1 MTTEMTMP
9 RRGAGAG
16 GIRLRAAIAAAFVLA
31 RLKPGRLRRVLGRCA
46 RGARPASYAET
57 LEVLEAVTATS
68 RRCASRYGCLPRS
81 VAVALACRMSGVWP
95 DWCAGVW
102 ATPPFSPHAWVLAE
116 GRTVGEQAEAADLR
130 PLMVVTVRE
139 GVQGERG
146 GGDDGGGGT
155 GGSGPGPGPGTGQ
168 TA

>member
-16 GIRLRAAIAAAFVLA
+16 GVRLRTAIVAAFVLA
-31 RLKPGRLRRVLGRCA
+31 RLKPGRLRRVLARCA

-57 LEVLEAVTATS
+57 MEVLEAVVATS

-95 DWCAGVW
+95 DWCAGVRS
-102 ATPPFSPHAWVLAE
+102 APPFAPHAWLQAE
-116 GRTVGEQAEAADLR
+116 GRTVGEQAEPADLR
-130 PLMVVTVRE
+130 PLMVVAAAAVTAGGGVRD
-139 GVQGERG
+139 ERG
-146 GGDDGGGGT
+146 VGDDGGGSESR
-155 GGSGPGPGPGTGQ
+155 GGGGRQ
-168 TA
+168 RA

>member
-16 GIRLRAAIAAAFVLA
+16 GTRLRAAIAAALVMA
-31 RLKPGRLRRVLGRCA
+31 RLKPGRLRRMLARCS

-57 LEVLEAVTATS
+57 LEVLEAVVATS

-81 VAVALACRMSGVWP
+81 VAVALACRMAGVWP

-102 ATPPFSPHAWVLAE
+102 ATPPFSPHAWVQAE

-130 PLMVVTVRE
+130 PLMVVTV
-139 GVQGERG
+139 GEEVRGEHG
-146 GGDDGGGGT
+146 GGDHGGGGT
-155 GGSGPGPGPGTGQ
+155 DGAGPGAGQ

>member
-16 GIRLRAAIAAAFVLA
+16 GIRLRTAIAAAFVLA
-31 RLKPGRLRRVLGRCA
+31 RLKPGRLRRTLARCA
-46 RGARPASYAET
+46 RGARPATYAET
-57 LEVLEAVTATS
+57 SEVLDAVTATS

-102 ATPPFSPHAWVLAE
+102 ATPPFSPHAWVQAE
-116 GRTVGEQAEAADLR
+116 GRTVGEQAEATDLR

-139 GVQGERG
+139 GVKGERG
-146 GGDDGGGGT
+146 DGDDGGGGA
-155 GGSGPGPGPGTGQ
+155 GGPGPGSGEIT
-168 TA
+168 

>member
-1 MTTEMTMP
+1 MRT
-9 RRGAGAG
+9 
-16 GIRLRAAIAAAFVLA
+16 AIAAAFVLA
-31 RLKPGRLRRVLGRCA
+31 RLKPGRLRRVLARCA

-155 GGSGPGPGPGTGQ
+155 GGSGPGSGQ

>member
-9 RRGAGAG
+9 RRGAGPG
-16 GIRLRAAIAAAFVLA
+16 GIRLRTAIAAAFVLA
-31 RLKPGRLRRVLGRCA
+31 RLKPGRLRRVLARCA

-57 LEVLEAVTATS
+57 LDVLQAVTATS

-95 DWCAGVW
+95 DWCAGVR

-155 GGSGPGPGPGTGQ
+155 GGSGPGSGQ

>member
-16 GIRLRAAIAAAFVLA
+16 GTRLRAAIAAALVLA
-31 RLKPGRLRRVLGRCA
+31 RLKPGRLRRMLARCS

-57 LEVLEAVTATS
+57 LEVLEAVVATS

-102 ATPPFSPHAWVLAE
+102 ATPPFSPHAWVQAE

-130 PLMVVTVRE
+130 PLMVVTVGE
-139 GVQGERG
+139 GVRGEHG
-146 GGDDGGGGT
+146 GGDHGGGGT
-155 GGSGPGPGPGTGQ
+155 DGAGPGAGQ

>member
-16 GIRLRAAIAAAFVLA
+16 GVRLRTAIVAAFVLA
-31 RLKPGRLRRVLGRCA
+31 RLKPGRLRRALARCA

-57 LEVLEAVTATS
+57 MEVLEAVVATS

-95 DWCAGVW
+95 DWCAGVRS
-102 ATPPFSPHAWVLAE
+102 APPFAPHAWLQAE
-116 GRTVGEQAEAADLR
+116 GRTVGEQAEPADLR
-130 PLMVVTVRE
+130 PLMVVAAAAVTAGGGVRD
-139 GVQGERG
+139 ERG
-146 GGDDGGGGT
+146 VGDDGGGSESR
-155 GGSGPGPGPGTGQ
+155 GGGGRQ
-168 TA
+168 RA